1 MSYNLNEIP
10 DKKQK
15 LSTFSALKSLLQL
28 IAHEKS
34 NILVATLFILL
45 NSIINL
51 GGPLIIGYTIDHY
64 VQTKQYHG
72 VLVFSGILLGMYSVG
87 LFASYLQTKLIGSVS
102 QRMLFT
108 LRNTI
113 FNKLQQLP
121 VAFFHANKAGD
132 LISRVNNDTDK
143 INTFFSQSLMQFI
156 GSIVTMTGAGIFLL
170 TINIKLGLAALV
182 PGVAIF
188 IFTKLVSPLVKKKN
202 AVNLKSVG
210 GMSAEIQESLHN
222 FKVIIAFNR
231 RDYFRQRFQNA
242 NQHNYNS
249 AIGAG
254 LANNIFLPVYSLFSG
269 FAQLIVLTFGIYLIS
284 HGEFSIGLL
293 VSYLAYVT
301 YFYNPLRQLAALFAS
316 FQV

>member
-15 LSTFSALKSLLQL
+15 VSTYAALKSLLQL
-28 IAHEKS
+28 IAHEKK
-34 NILVATLFILL
+34 NILIATLFILL

-72 VLVFSGILLGMYSVG
+72 VLVFSGILLAMFTIG
-87 LFASYLQTKLIGSVS
+87 LFASYLQTKLMGSVS

-156 GSIVTMTGAGIFLL
+156 GSIATMTGAGIFLL
-170 TINIKLGLAALV
+170 SINIKLGIAALL
-182 PGVAIF
+182 PGLTIF
-188 IFTKLVSPLVKKKN
+188 IFTKLVSPWVKKKN

-210 GMSAEIQESLHN
+210 GMSAEIQESLSN
-222 FKVIIAFNR
+222 FKVIIAAAIISGSDFKQRISKTMLR
-231 RDYFRQRFQNA
+231 R
-242 NQHNYNS
+242 
-249 AIGAG
+249 
-254 LANNIFLPVYSLFSG
+254 LA
-269 FAQLIVLTFGIYLIS
+269 
-284 HGEFSIGLL
+284 
-293 VSYLAYVT
+293 
-301 YFYNPLRQLAALFAS
+301 
-316 FQV
+316 QV